1 MSDKPRKRPNIVFMI
16 ADDHRFSD
24 IHSHHNPLVQTPYL
38 DKLAAG
44 GSSFLNTNIMG
55 GQYKAV
61 CTPTRACVHT
71 GGSVFRCVSNK
82 PEAKFDEPFMN
93 HTEINPKM
101 AFMPEVLK
109 NAGYSTYAV
118 GKWHNDQESFVKGFT
133 GGDNIL
139 FGGMGIQ
146 DQMPVHRF
154 NPEGVYPREAAQI
167 SGKNA
172 TEEFCD
178 TGIKFI
184 EQYDSDNPFFLY
196 IAFTSPHDPRTAPK
210 EFHDLYDPANIPL
223 PKNFMPV
230 HPFDNG
236 EMFVRDEG
244 LAVLPR
250 DPYEVVR
257 HIADYYAMIS
267 HMDAHMGRV
276 IQAVKDKG
284 IEDDTIIVY
293 TSDHGLSIGQHG
305 LMGKQNL
312 YDHSIRI
319 PLIMRGPGI
328 PANKRFDEITS
339 QMDIFPT
346 LCELS
351 GLPIPETVDGKS
363 MVPLMHGEVER
374 QYDSLFAIYKDVQR
388 MVKTDTY
395 KMIRYYHSNLR
406 ETGVNRIQL
415 FNYKEDPWEVNDL
428 AAHPDYTGVVKE
440 LSEKLRQWQD
450 DLQDPLVRRPTITFV
465 RHGNTDFNRE
475 QRAQGQIHNPLNDTG
490 RAQARRVGERLAEEE
505 WDVLMT
511 SDLLRARETA
521 EIISAAIG
529 VPIARVD
536 TRVREIDK
544 GQITYT
550 VESER
555 IAKWGPD
562 WKKLDLGEESDEAI
576 RKRAVSFVNEVVA
589 KYPGKKVLVVSHGYT
604 MRQLFM
610 ELLKDETL
618 AVIEN
623 TSVTTLAPTED
634 GWECLLF
641 NCTKHLDGE
650 RDDRRSE

>member
-1 MSDKPRKRPNIVFMI
+1 
-16 ADDHRFSD
+16 
-24 IHSHHNPLVQTPYL
+24 
-38 DKLAAG
+38 
-44 GSSFLNTNIMG
+44 
-55 GQYKAV
+55 
-61 CTPTRACVHT
+61 
-71 GGSVFRCVSNK
+71 
-82 PEAKFDEPFMN
+82 
-93 HTEINPKM
+93 
-101 AFMPEVLK
+101 
-109 NAGYSTYAV
+109 
-118 GKWHNDQESFVKGFT
+118 
-133 GGDNIL
+133 
-139 FGGMGIQ
+139 
-146 DQMPVHRF
+146 
-154 NPEGVYPREAAQI
+154 
-167 SGKNA
+167 
-172 TEEFCD
+172 
-178 TGIKFI
+178 
-184 EQYDSDNPFFLY
+184 
-196 IAFTSPHDPRTAPK
+196 
-210 EFHDLYDPANIPL
+210 
-223 PKNFMPV
+223 
-230 HPFDNG
+230 
-236 EMFVRDEG
+236 
-244 LAVLPR
+244 
-250 DPYEVVR
+250 
-257 HIADYYAMIS
+257 
-267 HMDAHMGRV
+267 
-276 IQAVKDKG
+276 
-284 IEDDTIIVY
+284 
-293 TSDHGLSIGQHG
+293 
-305 LMGKQNL
+305 
-312 YDHSIRI
+312 
-319 PLIMRGPGI
+319 
-328 PANKRFDEITS
+328 
-339 QMDIFPT
+339 
-346 LCELS
+346 
-351 GLPIPETVDGKS
+351 
-363 MVPLMHGEVER
+363 
-374 QYDSLFAIYKDVQR
+374 
-388 MVKTDTY
+388 
-395 KMIRYYHSNLR
+395 
-406 ETGVNRIQL
+406 
-415 FNYKEDPWEVNDL
+415 
-428 AAHPDYTGVVKE
+428 
-440 LSEKLRQWQD
+440 LRQWQD

-562 WKKLDLGEESDEAI
+562 WHKLDLGEESDEAI